1 MQQIELVEV
10 FCDVNLDQYDRAIG
24 ESFTNLAFEAVEKI
38 IKVSFT
44 FISLGDFR
52 YLGDGLILILPS
64 AVHLRLL

>member
-1 MQQIELVEV
+1 MQQIELMEV

-44 FISLGDFR
+44 
-52 YLGDGLILILPS
+52 LICLYVERFTT
-64 AVHLRLL
+64 AFKDK